1 MWTAESRTVK
11 ARRFVKPRLAASL
24 VLVFSIGACGESSG
38 TNTLPLVGPLAS
50 FTSPPLGTQAGALM
64 RERSAATRAPL
75 GGVREVVGDW
85 VLHYDVPPP
94 TADAPF
100 ETMRV
105 SELTAMRALVDTQAA
120 VQLQDSLLAVIGP
133 SATQRCV
140 TVRRGRLR
148 APATIVRRG
157 DREYM
162 LGYWARELPTVNVQ
176 DSSQSES
183 MATNAQG
190 PERVPLPILFAV
202 TYRPAAD
209 ARLGEDESTCGTSA
223 PSAVK

>member
-1 MWTAESRTVK
+1 MWTAESRSLT
-11 ARRFVKPRLAASL
+11 ARRLAASRLTVFL
-24 VLVFSIGACGESSG
+24 VLLLSIGACGEASR
-38 TNTLPLVGPLAS
+38 TDALPLVGPLAS
-50 FTSPPLGTQAGALM
+50 FTSPPLGTQVGALM

-105 SELTAMRALVDTQAA
+105 SEITAMRALVDTQAA
-120 VQLQDSLLAVIGP
+120 AQLHDSLLAVIGP
-133 SATQRCV
+133 SVTQRCV
-140 TVRRGRLR
+140 SVRRGRLR

-162 LGYWARELPTVNVQ
+162 LGYWSRELPALNGQ
-176 DSSQSES
+176 DSTQGDSL
-183 MATNAQG
+183 AANAQG
-190 PERVPLPILFAV
+190 PERIPLPILFAV

-209 ARLGEDESTCGTSA
+209 SRLGEDESACGTTA
-223 PSAVK
+223 PAAVK